1 MIARP
6 VYTKQRGGGG
16 MTLPEIMIALAIL
29 GVVLS
34 VCYGSSVALQRGF
47 ASTAYWTDAR
57 INQLRVLDS
66 LAADLR
72 NATAKSFTISADGL
86 TNTLPLTLTIPMRYQ
101 PNPSSS
107 TPPPSPTPTPTP
119 TAYETTGPLAG
130 DPARSALRIEP
141 GIYPTTG
148 SIQYRDSSGQQV
160 AIAVTYRYGGSG
172 TKRTIVR
179 QIDWPYTA
187 PVTSTLALSPP
198 LSAAANTASRE
209 VGSFTNYSSA
219 SLADPNNILKVTFTN
234 KDMQLI
240 SSSDTA
246 VVVRIEASP
255 DSLHLENKSVLNDT
269 VFLREATFK

>member
-6 VYTKQRGGGG
+6 AYNKQRGGRG
-16 MTLPEIMIALAIL
+16 MTLAEIMVALAIL
-29 GVVLS
+29 GIVLS

-47 ASTAYWTDAR
+47 ASTTSWIDAR
-57 INQLRVLDS
+57 TNQLRVLDS

-101 PNPSSS
+101 QNPSSS
-107 TPPPSPTPTPTP
+107 P
-119 TAYETTGPLAG
+119 AYETTGPLAG

-160 AIAVTYRYGGSG
+160 AIAVTYRYGGGGSG

-198 LSAAANTASRE
+198 LPAAANTASRE
-209 VGSFTNYSSA
+209 VGTFTNYSSA
-219 SLADPNNILKVTFTN
+219 SLSDPNNISKVTFTN
-234 KDMQLI
+234 QNMQLI

-255 DSLHLENKSVLNDT
+255 DSLHPENKSVLNDT

>member
-1 MIARP
+1 MNARP
-6 VYTKQRGGGG
+6 AYNKQRSSGA
-16 MTLPEIMIALAIL
+16 MTLAEMMIALAIL
-29 GVVLS
+29 GIVLS

-47 ASTAYWTDAR
+47 ASTTSWADAR
-57 INQLRVLDS
+57 TNQLRVLDS

-72 NATAKSFTISADGL
+72 NATAKSFTTSADGL

-101 PNPSSS
+101 PNPSA
-107 TPPPSPTPTPTP
+107 SP
-119 TAYETTGPLAG
+119 AYETTGPLAG

-141 GIYPTTG
+141 GVYPTTG
-148 SIQYRDSSGQQV
+148 GMQYRDSSGQQV
-160 AIAVTYRYGGSG
+160 AIAVTYSYRFGAGG
-172 TKRTIVR
+172 TKRAIVR

-187 PVTSTLALSPP
+187 PATSTLALSPP
-198 LSAAANTASRE
+198 LPAAANTASRE

-219 SLADPNNILKVTFTN
+219 GLSDPDNVLNVTFTN

-255 DSLHLENKSVLNDT
+255 DSLHPENKSVLSDT
-269 VFLREATFK
+269 VFLRGATFK

>member
-6 VYTKQRGGGG
+6 VYSKHRGDGG
-16 MTLPEIMIALAIL
+16 MTLAEIMIALAIL
-29 GVVLS
+29 GIVLS

-47 ASTAYWTDAR
+47 ASTTSWTDAR

-86 TNTLPLTLTIPMRYQ
+86 TNTLPLTLTIPKRYQ
-101 PNPSSS
+101 ASPSG
-107 TPPPSPTPTPTP
+107 SP
-119 TAYETTGPLAG
+119 AYETTGPLAG
-130 DPARSALRIEP
+130 DPARSALRVEP
-141 GIYPTTG
+141 GVYPTTG
-148 SIQYRDSSGQQV
+148 RIQYRNGSGQQV
-160 AIAVTYRYGGSG
+160 AIAVTYTYGGSG

-187 PVTSTLALSPP
+187 SVTSTIALSPP
-198 LSAAANTASRE
+198 LLATTNTASRE
-209 VGSFTNYSSA
+209 VGTFTNYSSA
-219 SLADPNNILKVTFTN
+219 SLSDPNNISKVTFTN
-234 KDMQLI
+234 QNMQLI

-246 VVVRIEASP
+246 VLVRIEASP
-255 DSLHLENKSVLNDT
+255 DSLHPEKKSVLNDT